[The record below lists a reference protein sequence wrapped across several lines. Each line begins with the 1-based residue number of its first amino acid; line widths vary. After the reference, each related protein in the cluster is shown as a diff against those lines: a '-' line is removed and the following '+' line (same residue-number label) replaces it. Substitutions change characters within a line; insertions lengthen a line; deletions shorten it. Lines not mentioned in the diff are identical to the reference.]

1 MPLMP
6 LMRLSPVAAAAAA
19 LVLPVLAAAQPAPAA
34 APAQL
39 EQVVVTGIRASLEA
53 SIRTKRNALTNIE
66 AVTAEDIGKLP
77 DKNIADSLSRLAGI
91 QVTHGSAF
99 AFDEA
104 ERVQIRGTPAK
115 LNLITINGH
124 SLSSGD
130 WFLGDQNATTRA
142 VGFGMLPSQLIG
154 KAVVYKNG
162 QADIT
167 EGGIGGAVDVQ
178 TRKPLDLRKGL
189 TGEAALGAAHTTLAG
204 KTDPQASAL
213 IGWRNESRTLG
224 VLAQLFREDRSL
236 RRDGIENFGVTSLTT
251 QAATNPASCFVPQG
265 SPAGTAPICGNADLK
280 GKRMPANLASALF
293 EGERQRRG
301 GFLAVQVA
309 PTKDVDVTLTAFHS
323 RLDASNYNSNSFNFI
338 GTLVANGAILTNVK
352 TDGDVITAA
361 TVNPN
366 PARVA
371 GAPATGGDA
380 ALQSGHQVRL
390 GAGSTAAFY
399 DLDFNL
405 RASDRLRYSG
415 KIGFTK
421 GTGETQTSPGL
432 LFRSFNKTLNYELL
446 GADGVNWSAPGAS
459 LTDLTQG
466 GWKLISD
473 IQAVFKTQ
481 DQDRYVY
488 LNGEYDLEEGGWF
501 SRVRFGARSGSH
513 RNSKD
518 QINGAWNFVSTGN
531 GIPSQAALDAQ
542 FPMAGLP
549 IQGGR
554 YPGDYG
560 DGITGNFPRDVLR
573 LDRGAMAGINGL
585 INYDPV
591 LNKNWT
597 GSYIVNEKTTAL
609 YAMAEF
615 DAGALSGNVG
625 TRLVTTE
632 VNSVFYQAVAANKV
646 CPALAASCPAKV
658 GVPVANPIA
667 SSRLSGYM
675 EQQITTEHSALLP
688 SLNLRYEFSPSLL
701 GRFSASRTMARPEYS
716 ELAGAVSQNNLVT
729 PKTASSGNPN
739 LKPTLGSNLDASLA
753 WYASSRAYVQ
763 AGVFHQS
770 LRNYVKRGSSYVS
783 LINLETQQPELYLAN
798 SFVGRSAKLKGFELS
813 GETPI
818 AAGFGVIANLT
829 HVDGKDEDGA
839 KVIGTSKWTYNL
851 RGYYEAGSLTA
862 SLAWNYRTDYPVGY
876 IGNGTITPGTAT
888 AARND
893 LNYADAQGSL
903 SASLGWRITPMFSL
917 QLDAANLNN
926 PTRYY
931 YSATET
937 MPLGWYRNGRQFFVS
952 LRAKL

>member
-1 MPLMP
+1 MS
-6 LMRLSPVAAAAAA
+6 LMRLSPIAAAAAV
-19 LVLPVLAAAQPAPAA
+19 LVLPSLACAQQTP

-53 SIRTKRNALTNIE
+53 SIKTKKNALSNIE

-154 KAVVYKNG
+154 RAIVYKNG

-178 TRKPLDLRKGL
+178 TRKPLDLKRGL

-213 IGWRNESRTLG
+213 IGWRNDARTLG
-224 VLAQLFREDRSL
+224 VLAQVFREDRSL
-236 RRDGIENFGVTSLTT
+236 RRDGIENFGVVNLTT

-265 SPAGTAPICGNADLK
+265 APAGTAPICGNADLK
-280 GKRMPANLASALF
+280 GKRMPGNLASALF

-301 GFLAVQVA
+301 GFLAVQLA
-309 PTKDVDVTLTAFHS
+309 PSRNVDVTLTAFHS
-323 RLDASNYNSNSFNFI
+323 RLDASNYNSNTFNFI
-338 GTLVANGAILTNVK
+338 GTLVSNGAILTNVK

-371 GAPATGGDA
+371 AAPATGGDA

-399 DLDFNL
+399 DLDFNIK
-405 RASDRLRYSG
+405 ASDRLRYSG

-421 GTGETQTSPGL
+421 GTGETQTSPGIL
-432 LFRSFNKTLNYELL
+432 LRSFNRTLAYELL
-446 GADGVNWSAPGAS
+446 GNNGVNWSAPGTS
-459 LTDLTQG
+459 LNDLSQN
-466 GWKLISD
+466 WKAISD
-473 IQAVFKTQ
+473 IQAVFKTR

-488 LNGEYDLEEGGWF
+488 LNGEYDLEEGGFF
-501 SRVRFGARSGSH
+501 SRIKFGSRMGTH

-518 QINGAWNFVSTGN
+518 QINGAWNFVTTGN
-531 GIPSQAALDAQ
+531 GIPTQAQMDVQ
-542 FPMAGLP
+542 FPIASLP

-560 DGITGNFPRDVLR
+560 AGIDGNFPRDVLR
-573 LDRGAMAGINGL
+573 LDRDKMAGFNSL

-597 GSYIVNEKTTAL
+597 GSYIVGEKTTAL

-615 DAGALSGNVG
+615 DSGPLSGNAGV
-625 TRLVTTE
+625 RLVTTD
-632 VNSVFYQAVAANKV
+632 VNSIYYQAVAANKV
-646 CPALAASCPAKV
+646 CPALAASCPALV
-658 GVPVANPIA
+658 GLPVANPIA
-667 SSRLSGYM
+667 SSRLSGYV
-675 EQQITTEHSALLP
+675 QQETNTSHTAVLP
-688 SLNLRYEFSPSLL
+688 SLNLRYEFSPHLL

-716 ELAGAVSQNNLVT
+716 ELAGATSQNNIAV

-739 LKPTLGSNLDASLA
+739 LKPTMGSNVDASLA
-753 WYASSRAYVQ
+753 WYASARAYIQ
-763 AGVFHQS
+763 GGVFHQS
-770 LRNYVKRGSSYVS
+770 LQNYVKRGTSDVV
-783 LINLETQQPELYLAN
+783 LINLETQLPEVYRSN
-798 SFVGRSAKLKGFELS
+798 SFIGRKASLRGFEIS

-818 AAGFGVIANLT
+818 AAGFGLIANLT

-851 RGYYEAGSLTA
+851 RGYYESGALSA
-862 SLAWNYRTDYPVGY
+862 SLAWNHRSDYPIGY

-903 SASLGWRITPMFSL
+903 AASVNWRISDRFSL
-917 QLDAANLNN
+917 QLDGANLNN

-931 YSATET
+931 YSATENL
-937 MPLGWYRNGRQFFVS
+937 PLGWYRNGRQYFVS